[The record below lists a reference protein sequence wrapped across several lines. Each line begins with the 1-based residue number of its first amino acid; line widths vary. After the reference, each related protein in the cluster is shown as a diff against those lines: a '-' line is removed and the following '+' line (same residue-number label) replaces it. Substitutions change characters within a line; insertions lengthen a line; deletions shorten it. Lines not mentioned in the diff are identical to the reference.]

1 MPSRW
6 MKKCNLKI
14 RTEALL
20 CFAQEQA
27 IITNCTKFQT
37 DKGVDSPSCRMCGE
51 TDKTISDIINDS
63 KLAQREYKDRLDNVA
78 KMAN

>member
-1 MPSRW
+1 

-14 RTEALL
+14 PTEALT

-27 IITNCTKFQT
+27 IITNCAKFQT
-37 DKGVDSPSCRMCGE
+37 DKGVDSRSCRMCGE

-63 KLAQREYKDRLDNVA
+63 RLAQREYKDRLDNVA